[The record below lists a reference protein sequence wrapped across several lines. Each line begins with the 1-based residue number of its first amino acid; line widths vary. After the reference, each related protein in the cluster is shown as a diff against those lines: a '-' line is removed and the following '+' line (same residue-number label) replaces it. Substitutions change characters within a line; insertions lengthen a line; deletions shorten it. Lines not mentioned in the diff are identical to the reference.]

1 MNVDTD
7 ERTGGS
13 EDNEDTGEDDE
24 DEDMGEDDDDEDTG
38 EGEDTEDTGEG
49 NNETGSGCYIL
60 DLRVR
65 GIRVWVRKEYV
76 RIYDYCDRFWNPV
89 EWGSLPQSLSQDNP
103 ALVSTSLRHLLL
115 KSIG

>member
-89 EWGSLPQSLSQDNP
+89 EWGSIMPCIDVFLRGSQSSGTMTQGGFY
-103 ALVSTSLRHLLL
+103 S
-115 KSIG
+115 